1 MTFVFLQRKVVLLK
15 TAVKRNFLDIF
26 EISSINE
33 IQRFTCLIF
42 LRVVFFHHV
51 PSSLRFKIP
60 CYNYPCFTWQVQA
73 TTFQFANVIF
83 QKVNMDKKSHR
94 KCFKSQNKP
103 YMKIALLEYQILQTH
118 ASLFEAAFSRS
129 VLMGKSYYKIWN
141 KWCHIF
147 STKSFTFTDLNR
159 EESNSKRLRNE
170 TC

>member
-1 MTFVFLQRKVVLLK
+1 MKSKDLL
-15 TAVKRNFLDIF
+15 AWYFCVWFF
-26 EISSINE
+26 
-33 IQRFTCLIF
+33 FTMYHHPYASKY
-42 LRVVFFHHV
+42 RVTM
-51 PSSLRFKIP
+51 
-60 CYNYPCFTWQVQA
+60 YPCFTWQVQA

-103 YMKIALLEYQILQTH
+103 YMKIALLEYKILQTH